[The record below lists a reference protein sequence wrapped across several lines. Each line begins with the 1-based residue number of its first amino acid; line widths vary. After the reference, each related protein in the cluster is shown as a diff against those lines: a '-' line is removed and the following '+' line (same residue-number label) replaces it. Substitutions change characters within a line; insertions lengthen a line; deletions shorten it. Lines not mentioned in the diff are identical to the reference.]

1 MKKLVAVLMCLIV
14 ILSFSSCL
22 NFHTSIAPESEPPS
36 SSDEAPIRVETDY
49 GDVIALYRK
58 VIDACSIYD
67 KENSDS
73 FYAEKYGITDP
84 QEQKFFGTFRYEAY
98 KHHAGNGEKDCFS
111 PIYKLTWGYAEK
123 DLNGDGTDELI
134 LLNEDY
140 TVIAIFSYVDGKPT
154 VIGGLN
160 ESFPYQRP
168 SLTDSWIDGEGYIY
182 QSGDTGFEHKTKYK
196 VAQGGASLEIIA
208 DYWLV
213 ERMEY
218 EPEAH
223 VVTEYYM
230 LMGDEEI
237 EITESEYKAL
247 DDQHGK
253 YLGQYTGK
261 DVTTEYAGLTFIPLF
276 SEAELLQSI
285 YESVLNTK
293 TKVYEVATGEFKFLK
308 DVRTP
313 YEQTLLADVTDLLYG
328 FADFDGDGI
337 DELVIDYGDRFI
349 LQYNN
354 RRVCLYTSTP
364 DWENPQ
370 VNIEYSSMNE
380 SWNDRLSK
388 EEAHKIACKYLGIGI
403 DGSSDAATGTTYY
416 HDTVVVAVPDETSVY
431 FHVVY
436 YSESYSHW
444 EEGWETRPP
453 YSIYLKGEV
462 LVNATTG
469 ECFKTGID
477 IRCEAVDSAVK
488 YWGIKEWDSEI
499 NAGIKTVSRVRIA
512 DFAHCEQPY
521 HRVVLEREYYVC
533 HEDSSADATP
543 YKVETLKEVFVDMWD
558 DKCMESIDTIS
569 RTEAVAIAEL
579 YWEDFDI
586 EENVYTIHI
595 ENDPWERSYVVQ
607 LKHFVADTYSIIDTL
622 WIDKITGEVYTF
634 GGKG

>member
-1 MKKLVAVLMCLIV
+1 MCLIV

-22 NFHTSIAPESEPPS
+22 NFHTSIDSESETQS
-36 SSDEAPIRVETDY
+36 SSDETPIYVETDY
-49 GDVIALYRK
+49 SDVIALYRK

-84 QEQKFFGTFRYEAY
+84 QEKKFFGNFRYEAY
-98 KHHAGNGEKDCFS
+98 KHHAGNGKKDCFS
-111 PIYKLTWGYAEK
+111 PIYKLTWGYAKK
-123 DLNGDGTDELI
+123 DLNGDGADELI

-140 TVIAIFSYVDGKPT
+140 TVIAIFSYADGKP
-154 VIGGLN
+154 VLIGGLDYA
-160 ESFPYQRP
+160 FPDKRS
-168 SLTDSWIDGEGYIY
+168 SLENCWIDGDGYIY
-182 QSGDTGFEHKTKYK
+182 EYSDGGFEHKTKYK

-208 DYWLV
+208 DYWQV
-213 ERMEY
+213 ERVVVERVEY
-218 EPEAH
+218 ETEFR

-253 YLGQYTGK
+253 YLGQYAGK
-261 DVTTEYAGLTFIPLF
+261 DVTAEYAGLTFIPLF

-308 DVRTP
+308 DVRIP
-313 YEQTLLADVTDLLYG
+313 YEQTLLADVTDLRYG
-328 FADFDGDGI
+328 FADFDEDGI

-354 RRVCLYTSTP
+354 RRVCLYTATP

-388 EEAHKIACKYLGIGI
+388 EEAHEIACKYLGISTNGEST
-403 DGSSDAATGTTYY
+403 GALGTTICY
-416 HDTVVVAVPDETSVY
+416 DTVVVAVPDETSVY
-431 FHVVY
+431 YHVIFFE
-436 YSESYSHW
+436 ESYFNH
-444 EEGWETRPP
+444 EVEGFDAHTP
-453 YSIYLKGEV
+453 YSTRLCGEI
-462 LVNATTG
+462 LVSATTG
-469 ECFKTGID
+469 ECFEIGID
-477 IRCEAVDSAVK
+477 IRCEAVDSAAK
-488 YWGIKEWDSEI
+488 YWEIKKWESETH
-499 NAGIKTVSRVRIA
+499 AGIKTVSSIRIA
-512 DFAHCEQPY
+512 DFPHCENPY
-521 HRVVLEREYYVC
+521 YRVVLKREYYVC
-533 HEDSSADATP
+533 HEDGSVDATP

-558 DKCMESIDTIS
+558 DKCMESIDMIS
-569 RTEAVAIAEL
+569 RTEAVAIAEI

-586 EENVYTIHI
+586 EENVYAIHI
-595 ENDPWERSYVVQ
+595 ESNPWESNYIVR
-607 LKHFVADTYSIIDTL
+607 LKHFAADTYSIIDTL
-622 WIDKITGEVYTF
+622 WIDKITGEVYTPV
-634 GGKG
+634 GK

>member
-22 NFHTSIAPESEPPS
+22 NFHTSIDSESETPS

-58 VIDACSIYD
+58 VIDTCSIYD

-84 QEQKFFGTFRYEAY
+84 QEKKFFGAFRYEAY
-98 KHHAGNGEKDCFS
+98 KHHAGNGKKDCFS
-111 PIYKLTWGYAEK
+111 PIYKLTWGYAKK
-123 DLNGDGTDELI
+123 DLNGDGADELI

-140 TVIAIFSYVDGKPT
+140 TVIAIFSYADGKPT

-160 ESFPYQRP
+160 DSFPYQRP
-168 SLTDSWIDGEGYIY
+168 SLENCWIDGDGYIY
-182 QSGDTGFEHKTKYK
+182 TTGPRAFEHKTKYK
-196 VAQGGASLEIIA
+196 VAQGGTSLEIIA
-208 DYWLV
+208 DYWQV
-213 ERMEY
+213 KRMEY
-218 EPEAH
+218 EPEAR
-223 VVTEYYM
+223 VVTDYYM

-253 YLGQYTGK
+253 YLGQYAGK
-261 DVTTEYAGLTFIPLF
+261 EVTAEYAGLTFIPLF

-313 YEQTLLADVTDLLYG
+313 YEQTLLADVTDLRYG

-370 VNIEYSSMNE
+370 VNIEYSPMNE

-388 EEAHKIACKYLGIGI
+388 EEAHEIACKYLGISING
-403 DGSSDAATGTTYY
+403 GSTGAAGTTICY
-416 HDTVVVAVPDETSVY
+416 DTVVVAVPDETSVY
-431 FHVVY
+431 YHVIFFEEY
-436 YSESYSHW
+436 YNHH
-444 EEGWETRPP
+444 EEGWKTRPP
-453 YSIYLKGEV
+453 YAIYIEGEI
-462 LVNATTG
+462 LVSATTG

-477 IRCEAVDSAVK
+477 IRCEAVDSAAK
-488 YWGIKEWDSEI
+488 YWGIKRWESETH
-499 NAGIKTVSRVRIA
+499 AGIKTVSSIRIA
-512 DFAHCEQPY
+512 DFPHCENPY
-521 HRVVLEREYYVC
+521 YRVVLKREYYVC
-533 HEDSSADATP
+533 HEDGSADATP

-558 DKCMESIDTIS
+558 DRCVESIDTIS
-569 RTEAVAIAEL
+569 RTEAVTIAEL
-579 YWEDFDI
+579 YWENFDI
-586 EENVYTIHI
+586 EENAYTIHI
-595 ENDPWERSYVVQ
+595 ENPSWERSFVVQ
-607 LKHFVADTYSIIDTL
+607 LKHYVTGTYSIIDTL
-622 WIDKITGEVYTF
+622 WIDKITGEVHIPPV
-634 GGKG
+634 GK